1 MATDNTASVES
12 PQQRYVVP
20 KVHGAPICPIFG
32 RILVLTVT
40 LVVCAFV
47 AMTWYCE
54 GIMWIYDPT
63 TNSWPIYDCPSL
75 AESFKIQNREFSGR
89 TCRMAIAYNYETA
102 YNMQKAGITVPYGT
116 KPEDALERCI
126 LPHES
131 EDDIMCY
138 SVNQCTYMCR
148 TADTNENCPY
158 PGTINKDTT
167 EIADNEQCNI
177 YVASQTFSQTVD
189 CYKVEVGPF
198 CGRQF
203 RVTPSNILVMR
214 GIIVATVFMIV
225 FWFISEFGLRATEKG
240 LKQEQAEGKA
250 RMDVEL
256 PAKRK
261 FLREQVEQRWADE
274 ARYMY
279 SLDPNSSLWGGDLT
293 ASAGQSARAAGS
305 VVTPTVNSPMMST
318 IGGYP
323 GMTASEYSEQITKGG
338 FKSRL
343 ESRDPRKRF
352 ESSAWQRR
360 IEQYRTLGKDKKARF
375 VAKEHFRTLLLNGF
389 FIILIIVSQFCI
401 LYFSPQNMHSQE
413 SLYEAFVGVVS
424 IWNAVS
430 ALDWIIF
437 LDVLLDVV
445 LFFAAACVVKW
456 PKPPVFSRHMQEELK
471 ETAGEG
477 YGEESVPLK
486 EAGKEPAMGAAVP
499 EAAAADQPT
508 AQRKTLLPLD
518 GADNLSDVDA
528 GSDFESEDSAT
539 VDFVLEQAMTGDVCL
554 LIACHNSAMTEERYD
569 VFTGTLRAALMV
581 FPPTHI
587 FVCDNGRDAKP
598 FDETQ
603 WATQQVHPD
612 INYLFVPEGN
622 KTFAFYWCNKYWIP
636 FLHRCGRVPAFKY
649 AVIIDDDVP
658 LPADLHIPHQMLDQ
672 NPNIKAVHFPITA
685 TTPDGHPNQLVRCQ
699 DVEYKLAAVHKLFQ
713 ATLAR
718 SLSCHGAI
726 ALWDRQTMDEVFY
739 EHDTVFNGEDLYMGL
754 SLLRRRDD
762 SKIIS
767 APQTIVPTYAP
778 DTWSMLYRQRVKSWD
793 VTSHKKTFTYLYEI
807 LTPRGWFHLASW
819 VLKPYFIQEFLTII
833 LDWLRAFLLG
843 GLIIRDWITFVI
855 MLLVFTALLYI
866 MVLVF
871 YFIVLRDRKDIRP
884 SVMTVILF
892 PWYRLSSLLF
902 RLGALC
908 QNLLIYSHERKGIKI
923 GVREDEIRDIP
934 PCPPHPDVDWFT
946 VWTLPEDDKKDEEDG
961 NH

>member
-1 MATDNTASVES
+1 MAKTSNRQSNDVEA
-12 PQQRYVVP
+12 PEQRYVVP
-20 KVHGAPICPIFG
+20 KVHGASVWPIFG

-54 GIMWIYDPT
+54 GITWIYDYT
-63 TNSWPIYDCPSL
+63 TNSWPIYDCPNLS
-75 AESFKIQNREFSGR
+75 ESFKIQNRNFAGR

-116 KPEDALERCI
+116 KPENALERCI
-126 LPHES
+126 LPHEAK
-131 EDDIMCY
+131 DDIMCY

-148 TADTNENCPY
+148 TADTNQDCPY
-158 PGTINKDTT
+158 PGTINKDET

-177 YVASQTFSQTVD
+177 YVASQTFAQTID

-203 RVTPSNILVMR
+203 KVTPSNILVMR

-250 RMDVEL
+250 RMDIEL
-256 PAKRK
+256 PSKRK
-261 FLREQVEQRWADE
+261 FLREQVEQRWSDE
-274 ARYMY
+274 AHYMY
-279 SLDPNSSLWGGDLT
+279 SLDPSGPLWAGDMT
-293 ASAGQSARAAGS
+293 APAGQSARAS
-305 VVTPTVNSPMMST
+305 VIAPTVNSPVTSM

-323 GMTASEYSEQITKGG
+323 AGMTASEYSEQVTKSG

-375 VAKEHFRTLLLNGF
+375 VAKENFQTL
-389 FIILIIVSQFCI
+389 
-401 LYFSPQNMHSQE
+401 YD
-413 SLYEAFVGVVS
+413 AFVGVVS
-424 IWNAVS
+424 IWDAVS

-456 PKPPVFSRHMQEELK
+456 PKPPVFSRRMQEELK
-471 ETAGEG
+471 ESAGEG
-477 YGEESVPLK
+477 VDEEGVPLK
-486 EAGKEPAMGAAVP
+486 SNEPVMGAAVSV
-499 EAAAADQPT
+499 EDQP
-508 AQRKTLLPLD
+508 AAVQKATLLPLNGEDISDD
-518 GADNLSDVDA
+518 GS
-528 GSDFESEDSAT
+528 ESEDSAT
-539 VDFVLEQAMTGDVCL
+539 VDFVLGQAMTRDVCL
-554 LIACHNSAMTEERYD
+554 LIACHNSSMTEERYE

-612 INYLFVPEGN
+612 INYLYVPEGN

-636 FLHRCGRVPAFKY
+636 FLHKCGRVPAFKY

-718 SLSCHGAI
+718 CLSCHGAI

-833 LDWLRAFLLG
+833 LDWLRAFLLW

-866 MVLVF
+866 MVGVF
-871 YFIVLRDRKDIRP
+871 YFIVLRDRHDLRP
-884 SVMTVILF
+884 KVSTVILF

-946 VWTLPEDDKKDEEDG
+946 VWTLPDDDKPKADSQTAAESSAAAASSSSSRPPTAAK
-961 NH
+961 